1 MTLSPDRMSSS
12 PPVSSSP
19 ARVMNHPLPSGMRD
33 LLPREAR
40 TRRAVARAFLEHAAI
55 FGYEAIE
62 TPAFEYADTIERGL
76 GMLDPGEIVRFVEP
90 ESGEVVALR
99 PDVTP
104 QIARIVATR
113 LADRPP
119 PYRLAYDAAVL
130 RRRAGSRARTHRQV
144 LQVGVE
150 LVGVDGIDG
159 DLELLRLAASSLRSM
174 GLSSFTIDVGHAETA
189 RQLLVGAPFEDA
201 RAIADALAKKDLAAI
216 DLATRGL
223 GEAARA
229 AILELPRLHGPSS
242 VLDDPPPAL
251 LRAGCGP
258 AIDSLRSLCAQLTS
272 ALAALG
278 APSAPTVSG
287 ASGASG
293 VSVGVDLGEVRG
305 LAYYTGPFFQLFA
318 EGPGVAIGGG
328 GRYDRLLARF
338 GRPMPATGL
347 ALDVDALTWALEVS
361 RSRLLE
367 PPRRVVIAAGEGAFE
382 LAETVR
388 ATGVPAIVVPLDGA
402 LAYARAWDWP
412 VVAVI
417 EGSELVIHDL
427 HRNTHERVPR
437 GRALEVLG

>member
-12 PPVSSSP
+12 PPVSTLP

-113 LADRPP
+113 LADRPA

-150 LVGVDGIDG
+150 LVGVEGIEG
-159 DLELLRLAASSLRSM
+159 DLELLRLAASSLRTM

-216 DLATRGL
+216 DLATKGL
-223 GEAARA
+223 GAAARA

-242 VLDDPPPAL
+242 LLDDPPPAL

-258 AIDSLRSLCAQLTS
+258 AIDSLRSLCARLTS
-272 ALAALG
+272 ALSAIG
-278 APSAPTVSG
+278 AP
-287 ASGASG
+287 G

-318 EGPGVAIGGG
+318 DGPGVAIGGG

-338 GRPMPATGL
+338 GRPLPATGL
-347 ALDVDALTWALEVS
+347 ALDVDALTWALEVA

-367 PPRRVVIAAGEGAFE
+367 APRRVVIAAGEGAFE

-388 ATGVPAIVVPLDGA
+388 ATGVPAIVVALDGA
-402 LAYARAWDWP
+402 LSYARAWDWP

-417 EGSELVIHDL
+417 EGGELVIHDL
-427 HRNTHERVPR
+427 VRGTLERVPR